1 MKKISIQGIKGS
13 FHEDAARKYFGDEV
27 EIVECRTFRK
37 VCELLDHDEVDCA
50 VMAIENSIAGSLLE
64 NYALLRDFHLR
75 IIGEIYLHIQMN
87 LMVYPGTEPLNIR
100 EIRSHPI
107 ALKQCAEFIDR
118 RYGAI
123 KLREKSDTAGAA
135 RELSEEKYDYVAA
148 IGNERSADICGLQ
161 IIEKGIET
169 NKRNYTRFLVLAKKS
184 IPNEESNKASLS
196 FKCGHYYG
204 ALAKVLTIF
213 AEHRINLTK
222 IQSIPVI
229 GKPNEYSFHID
240 VEYDTMEDYE
250 RAIHQVLKNVSSL
263 AILGEY
269 KKGDIDL
276 HK

>member
-1 MKKISIQGIKGS
+1 VKKISIQGIKGS

-87 LMVYPGTEPLNIR
+87 LMVYPGTEPPKYPRN
-100 EIRSHPI
+100 SFAPDS
-107 ALKQCAEFIDR
+107 AETMCR
-118 RYGAI
+118 VYRPP
-123 KLREKSDTAGAA
+123 LRGYQATRKSDTAGAA

-148 IGNERSADICGLQ
+148 IGNERSADIYGLQ

-204 ALAKVLTIF
+204 ALD
-213 AEHRINLTK
+213 
-222 IQSIPVI
+222 QSI
-229 GKPNEYSFHID
+229 
-240 VEYDTMEDYE
+240 DYLC
-250 RAIHQVLKNVSSL
+250 RTPH
-263 AILGEY
+263 
-269 KKGDIDL
+269 
-276 HK
+276 